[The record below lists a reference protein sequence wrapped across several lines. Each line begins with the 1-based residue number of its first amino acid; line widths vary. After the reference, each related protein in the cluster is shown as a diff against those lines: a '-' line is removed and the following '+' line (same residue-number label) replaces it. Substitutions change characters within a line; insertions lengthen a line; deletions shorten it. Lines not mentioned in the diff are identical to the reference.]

1 MTTTTI
7 DGVRGY
13 QRFALA
19 NTFTKAL
26 ADRALL
32 VLIAGLAMGAFN
44 VMMGPMFVALEEAI
58 TEMMEALPEG
68 IMAIAGG
75 ADMATA
81 DGFYTGEMYS
91 IMVPFAVIYVAVASA
106 AKAFGGEMEHQ
117 TIGLVA
123 ASPIRRTRLAVDKVA
138 AMVIH
143 AFAAATIMALGML
156 IGAAIADL
164 DISTANT
171 IAITVMV
178 SLLAC
183 AAGGLAMVISII
195 TGRGTLAILVALL
208 VSVLAY
214 AWSSFLPMAESV
226 ADLAWL
232 SPWHHY
238 IGTDPLGS
246 GIDLASAALLLILAV
261 VPLVAG
267 VYLFRRRDIAA

>member
-1 MTTTTI
+1 MTSTTMS
-7 DGVRGY
+7 GVRSY
-13 QRFALA
+13 QRLALT

-32 VLIAGLAMGAFN
+32 VLVAGISMGVFN
-44 VMMGPMFVALEEAI
+44 VMMGPMFLALEDAIEEMLEA
-58 TEMMEALPEG
+58 MPES

-81 DGFYTGEMYS
+81 SGFYTGEMYS
-91 IMVPFAVIYVAVASA
+91 IMVPFAVIFVAVASA
-106 AKAFGGEMEHQ
+106 ARAFGGEIENQ

-138 AMVIH
+138 AMVVH
-143 AFAAATIMALGML
+143 VFVAAAIMGLGVW

-164 DISTANT
+164 DISAPN
-171 IAITVMV
+171 IVAITIMV

-195 TGRGTLAILVALL
+195 SGRGTMAILVTML
-208 VSVLAY
+208 VAVFAY
-214 AWSSFLPMAESV
+214 AWSSFVPMADAI
-226 ADLAWL
+226 ADWAWL
-232 SPWHHY
+232 SPWHQY

-246 GIDLASAALLLILAV
+246 GIDWPSAALLLILAV
-261 VPLVAG
+261 VPLAIG
-267 VYLFRRRDIAA
+267 VRLFRRRDIPA

>member
-1 MTTTTI
+1 MTSTTMS
-7 DGVRGY
+7 GVRSY
-13 QRFALA
+13 QRLTLT

-32 VLIAGLAMGAFN
+32 VLIAGLSMGIFN
-44 VMMGPMFVALEEAI
+44 VMMGPMFLALEDAIEEMLEA
-58 TEMMEALPEG
+58 MPES

-81 DGFYTGEMYS
+81 SGFYTGEMYS
-91 IMVPFAVIYVAVASA
+91 IMVPFAVIFVAVASA
-106 AKAFGGEMEHQ
+106 ARAFGGEVENQ

-143 AFAAATIMALGML
+143 VFVAAAIMGLGVW
-156 IGAAIADL
+156 IGAAIAEL
-164 DISTANT
+164 DISTAN
-171 IAITVMV
+171 IVAITFMV

-195 TGRGTLAILVALL
+195 SGRGTMAILVAML
-208 VSVLAY
+208 VAVFAY
-214 AWSSFLPMAESV
+214 AWSSFVPMADAI
-226 ADLAWL
+226 ADWAWL
-232 SPWHHY
+232 SPWHQY

-246 GIDLASAALLLILAV
+246 GIDWPSAALLLILAI
-261 VPLVAG
+261 VPLVIG
-267 VYLFRRRDIAA
+267 VHLFRRRDIPA

>member
-1 MTTTTI
+1 MS
-7 DGVRGY
+7 GVRSY
-13 QRFALA
+13 QRLALT

-32 VLIAGLAMGAFN
+32 VLVAGISMGVFN
-44 VMMGPMFVALEEAI
+44 VMMGPMFLALEDAI
-58 TEMMEALPEG
+58 EEMLKAMPES

-81 DGFYTGEMYS
+81 SGFYTGEMYS
-91 IMVPFAVIYVAVASA
+91 IMVPFAVIFVAVASA
-106 AKAFGGEMEHQ
+106 ARAFGGEIENQ

-138 AMVIH
+138 AMVVH
-143 AFAAATIMALGML
+143 VFVAAAIMGLGVW

-164 DISTANT
+164 DISAPN
-171 IAITVMV
+171 IVAITIMV

-195 TGRGTLAILVALL
+195 SGRGTMAILVTML
-208 VSVLAY
+208 VAVFAY
-214 AWSSFLPMAESV
+214 AWSSFVPMADAI
-226 ADLAWL
+226 ADWAWL
-232 SPWHHY
+232 SPWHQY

-246 GIDLASAALLLILAV
+246 GIDWPSAALLLILAV
-261 VPLVAG
+261 VPLAIG
-267 VYLFRRRDIAA
+267 VRLFRQRDIPA